1 MPIQVY
7 CKCTNGSQPCGPSPS
22 IFMGRGCW
30 VWTWQVK
37 SSIMAS
43 EIIDHGSLP
52 QLCSNSLGFAP
63 DSAVTGF
70 AQRLRRQEGQAHALD
85 TGALGVPRELF
96 LPPGFLSVSVHVTN
110 RYARLD
116 AKERQSRGGREREED
131 RETERQESEKERER
145 ARARASERETDC
157 SIVVGRTHAHH
168 LRKRVD
174 R

>member
-1 MPIQVY
+1 MV
-7 CKCTNGSQPCGPSPS
+7 
-22 IFMGRGCW
+22 R
-30 VWTWQVK
+30 
-37 SSIMAS
+37 
-43 EIIDHGSLP
+43 SLSCVP
-52 QLCSNSLGFAP
+52 NSLGFAP

-110 RYARLD
+110 RYARID
-116 AKERQSRGGREREED
+116 AKERQKDKSQR
-131 RETERQESEKERER
+131 KRER

>member
-37 SSIMAS
+37 SSIMVR
-43 EIIDHGSLP
+43 SLSCVP
-52 QLCSNSLGFAP
+52 NSLGFAP

-157 SIVVGRTHAHH
+157 SIVVGRTPTHH